1 MKKTADI
8 TVPRRYHV
16 KKNDQVRVISGAHKG
31 KEGKVLQILTKKA
44 RVIVEGVH
52 MIKKAVRPTQINPK
66 GGFEEKE
73 GSIHVSNLKVLA
85 SGEKPDKASKAAKSK
100 E

>member
-1 MKKTADI
+1 MKKTRDI

-16 KKNDQVRVISGAHKG
+16 KKNDQVLVISGAHKG
-31 KEGKVLQILTKKA
+31 KQGKVLQILTKKA

-52 MIKKAVRPTQINPK
+52 MIKKAVRPSQTNTK
-66 GGFEEKE
+66 GGFEERE
-73 GSIHVSNLKVLA
+73 GSIHVSNLKLVTA
-85 SGEKPDKASKAAKSK
+85 GEKPTKASKSK